1 MPRMRWLY
9 HLISADSWSSGELR
23 PASLD
28 REGFIHCSYR
38 DEVRRTAELH
48 FPAGAPLEVLQLDP
62 RRLAVPLRED
72 PSPRGPMPHVYGA
85 VPADAVRGR
94 WPVARIA
101 EAPDA
106 VRGTRVA
113 LVAFAGMTLLD
124 LVGVWDPLRRI
135 AVMGFD
141 PTHVCEVVGLQ
152 GPRVYAADGALV
164 EVARVRPDLREF
176 DLVVVPGGPGTRE
189 LQQDADVVA
198 WLDGYPRNRL
208 LATVCT
214 GALLVG
220 QTGRLRGRRATTHH
234 KSLDELSHLGA
245 EVVRERVVDTGQT
258 ITAAGVTSGIDLGLH
273 LVDRL
278 LGAEVAARIAAQME
292 WTPRP
297 GSPPAAP

>member
-1 MPRMRWLY
+1 MRWLY
-9 HLISADSWSSGELR
+9 HLMAADSWSGGELR
-23 PASLD
+23 PESLS

-38 DEVRRTAELH
+38 DEVQRSAELY

-62 RRLAVPLRED
+62 RRVAAPLREAH
-72 PSPRGPMPHVYGA
+72 SSRGPMPHVYGA

-94 WPVARIA
+94 WPVARMT

-113 LVAFAGMTLLD
+113 LVAFPGMTLLD
-124 LVGVWDPLRRI
+124 LVGVWDPLRRVS
-135 AVMGFD
+135 VMGFD
-141 PTHVCEVVGLQ
+141 PTHLCEVVGLQ
-152 GPRVYAADGALV
+152 GSRGYCADGALV

-189 LQQDADVVA
+189 LQEDADIVA

-220 QTGRLRGRRATTHH
+220 KTGRLRGLRATTHH
-234 KSLDELSHLGA
+234 KSLDELAHCGA
-245 EVVRERVVDTGQT
+245 EPVRERVVDTGQT

-273 LVDRL
+273 LVARL

-297 GSPPAAP
+297 G